1 MHRSMAACCMSQI
14 RFMQMTSSPTGG
26 PKTPDQQNCFASD
39 VKELIRGLEAAL
51 SGNMLAN
58 RLQDWLREM
67 FGDRV
72 VTNAVDMMARDAQAA
87 AAAGTQ
93 GYTKRGGIL
102 VPAAAGAPIAAAYT
116 SPVRA
121 SPHTYFGDRTV

>member
-1 MHRSMAACCMSQI
+1 MVA
-14 RFMQMTSSPTGG
+14 T
-26 PKTPDQQNCFASD
+26 
-39 VKELIRGLEAAL
+39 
-51 SGNMLAN
+51 

-72 VTNAVDMMARDAQAA
+72 VTQAVDHMAREVQAA
-87 AAAGTQ
+87 AAVGSQ

-102 VPAAAGAPIAAAYT
+102 VPAAAGITPAATTYA

-121 SPHTYFGDRTV
+121 SPHTYFGDRIV